1 MKATVLVLM
10 MAMAFGVTVS
20 AQTIGAAGA
29 AADRTLTLPE
39 MLQYAIE
46 DEHLALAEYEAIMQE
61 FGVVRPFSNIAET
74 EKAHI
79 GWLEDLYVK
88 YKLAVPNVNTSGHT
102 MVPESLFAAA
112 EIGVEAE
119 QVNIAMYEK
128 FLQEQL
134 PADVRAVFEQLKRS
148 SENHL
153 QSFERQVAAGESTA
167 RRGRSGF

>member
-1 MKATVLVLM
+1 MKATVLLVSFMLIFS
-10 MAMAFGVTVS
+10 ASIS

-29 AADRTLTLPE
+29 EADKTLTLPE
-39 MLQYAIE
+39 MLRYAIE

-61 FGVVRPFSNIAET
+61 FGVVRPFSNIAES

-79 GWLEDLYVK
+79 GWLEDLYAT
-88 YKLAVPNVNTSGHT
+88 YKLVVPTVNTSGHT
-102 MVPESLFAAA
+102 VVPESLFGAA

-119 QVNIAMYEK
+119 KVNIAMYEK